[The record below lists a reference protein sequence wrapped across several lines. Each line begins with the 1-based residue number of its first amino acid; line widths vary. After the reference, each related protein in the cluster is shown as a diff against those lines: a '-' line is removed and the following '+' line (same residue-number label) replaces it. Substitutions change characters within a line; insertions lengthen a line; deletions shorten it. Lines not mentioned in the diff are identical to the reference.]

1 MGTDVVDIEGGAVE
15 FTAVVRH
22 PVCDGF
28 HNRVHLIVGALT
40 GGGCHGDAG
49 ERFEFDVFR
58 IGIVS
63 LHGFLRLH
71 IHVGFFEFL
80 IMEHDAAIAGVV
92 GNQMQRGCF
101 ADQHAPKHP
110 FHLIGGNRHANR
122 GGIALREGLKDSS
135 RNSGTGVVFCGETK
149 YNKPAHKRVFHIKES
164 YKRDFLYAY
173 ERRTIYNSKH
183 SIHFVW

>member
-1 MGTDVVDIEGGAVE
+1 MGGGIPARLLFFPHRITKLRHKFLGVIGLMGTDVVDIEGGA
-15 FTAVVRH
+15 
-22 PVCDGF
+22 
-28 HNRVHLIVGALT
+28 
-40 GGGCHGDAG
+40 
-49 ERFEFDVFR
+49 
-58 IGIVS
+58 
-63 LHGFLRLH
+63 
-71 IHVGFFEFL
+71 
-80 IMEHDAAIAGVV
+80 V